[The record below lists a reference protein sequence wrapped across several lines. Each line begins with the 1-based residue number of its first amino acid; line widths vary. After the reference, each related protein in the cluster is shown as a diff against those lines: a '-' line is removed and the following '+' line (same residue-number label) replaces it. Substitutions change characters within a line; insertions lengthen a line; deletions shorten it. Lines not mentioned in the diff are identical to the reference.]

1 MSLYTIFSHHLLK
14 SISLKSFVQER
25 KPKRVYQTMKE
36 DFRYHFSKKDYKYV
50 LTLSTTFSFPGS
62 CPKVS
67 FEGLAITDNETSK
80 RLNTYQQ
87 VLFLFLPQFPLWQA
101 KNKIK
106 HKIKQ
111 VNKFKVILESATS
124 KVYSHCRIIK
134 QKNFMEPMTPIKIF
148 TTIFTFSSHNSSVL
162 ICCVSLF
169 CSPLD

>member
-25 KPKRVYQTMKE
+25 KPKRVYQIMKE

-87 VLFLFLPQFPLWQA
+87 VLFLFLPQFPL
-101 KNKIK
+101 
-106 HKIKQ
+106 
-111 VNKFKVILESATS
+111 
-124 KVYSHCRIIK
+124 
-134 QKNFMEPMTPIKIF
+134 
-148 TTIFTFSSHNSSVL
+148 
-162 ICCVSLF
+162 
-169 CSPLD
+169 

>member
-14 SISLKSFVQER
+14 SISPKSFDQER

-111 VNKFKVILESATS
+111 VNKFKAILESATS

-134 QKNFMEPMTPIKIF
+134 KWNQWPWLKFSLQFVHFPLITP
-148 TTIFTFSSHNSSVL
+148 L
-162 ICCVSLF
+162 W
-169 CSPLD
+169 

>member
-1 MSLYTIFSHHLLK
+1 MRCDLIQENVSSAEKLNKVEQQTLQNKSNEKINLLFYTMSLYTIFSHHLLK

-87 VLFLFLPQFPLWQA
+87 VLFLFLPQFPL
-101 KNKIK
+101 
-106 HKIKQ
+106 
-111 VNKFKVILESATS
+111 
-124 KVYSHCRIIK
+124 
-134 QKNFMEPMTPIKIF
+134 
-148 TTIFTFSSHNSSVL
+148 
-162 ICCVSLF
+162 
-169 CSPLD
+169 